1 MIAESSSYTSTT
13 QYSYHSEQYL
23 GIFKVDN
30 MSELTFAK
38 SFVSLLDSKPT
49 KLPVDHIEDARTYPA
64 RGAVSPSSLSS
75 IISFPD
81 ASQYIL
87 PKMPRHMTKRQKLA
101 PGQERSLTITLKS
114 LRNPPLEI
122 VLKSQ
127 SPLLSILD
135 LKNEVSSQASIPVD
149 KLRILHKKKPV
160 GDSKVVKE
168 LVGEEDAG
176 VEFSIMVMGGAASV
190 KKTEDVVDAP
200 VAQGSSGPEVL
211 ETEEFWGDLKGF
223 LIQRL
228 RDEAEAEKLFGT
240 FKEAWKKN

>member
-1 MIAESSSYTSTT
+1 MFQYT
-13 QYSYHSEQYL
+13 
-23 GIFKVDN
+23 
-30 MSELTFAK
+30 
-38 SFVSLLDSKPT
+38 
-49 KLPVDHIEDARTYPA
+49 
-64 RGAVSPSSLSS
+64 
-75 IISFPD
+75 
-81 ASQYIL
+81 L
-87 PKMPRHMTKRQKLA
+87 PKMAKPMTKRQRLA

-135 LKNEVSSQASIPVD
+135 LKSEVSSQASIPVD

-168 LVGEEDAG
+168 LVGEEDAS

-190 KKTEDVVDAP
+190 KKSDEEMVDAP
-200 VAQGSSGPEVL
+200 VAQGPSGKEVL
-211 ETEEFWGDLKGF
+211 GTDEFWGDLKGF
-223 LIQRL
+223 LVQRL

-240 FKEAWKKN
+240 FKTAWEKS